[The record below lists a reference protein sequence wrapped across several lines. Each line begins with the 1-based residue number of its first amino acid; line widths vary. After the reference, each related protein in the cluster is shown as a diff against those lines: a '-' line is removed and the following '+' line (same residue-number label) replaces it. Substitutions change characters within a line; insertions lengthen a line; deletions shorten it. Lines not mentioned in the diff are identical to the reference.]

1 MENPASA
8 DPDIATQQRNL
19 ERLRKLRDEEFL
31 KKPINQL

>member
-1 MENPASA
+1 MENPSST

>member
-1 MENPASA
+1 MQNASSS
-8 DPDIATQQRNL
+8 DPDILIQQRNL